1 MRPTRC
7 LFLLFALVAIA
18 LGWPLCG
25 AVLEL
30 RISVVHIVEARQQ
43 NLRGRFFEAVKG
55 KILVES
61 LVRGG
66 REEVIWVTTVW
77 AALVG
82 IFIIGTFLPADDD
95 DDGDK
100 DEEGN

>member
-1 MRPTRC
+1 
-7 LFLLFALVAIA
+7 LLGQIL
-18 LGWPLCG
+18 
-25 AVLEL
+25 
-30 RISVVHIVEARQQ
+30 S
-43 NLRGRFFEAVKG
+43 LRGRFFEAVKG

-82 IFIIGTFLPADDD
+82 IWNINNHVSKCQQLGKRRCFPAPSAAHHHFVPQFHHMKYSSDS
-95 DDGDK
+95 
-100 DEEGN
+100 